1 MIFRIGIE
9 NNNDDRSIAWALD
22 HPGCFAYGQDSE
34 EAQRNFPPAAREYA
48 AWIARHEQPWLDNEV
63 QVVVEEIFTVYF
75 IDASFERVERGKDT
89 FMVESFF
96 LNDWKPLVPHELE
109 RALKLLAWSRADLL
123 DLVKGLSPEK
133 LAEIHPDERWPIDGI
148 LRHIGG
154 AEWWY
159 QNRLGYALSE
169 DEEEDP
175 EDPFQR
181 MTVVREHFTSL
192 LPKLDGVNKVVGI
205 EGELWSPRKML
216 RRAVWHERDHT
227 EHIRKLLA

>member
-1 MIFRIGIE
+1 FE
-9 NNNDDRSIAWALD
+9 
-22 HPGCFAYGQDSE
+22 
-34 EAQRNFPPAAREYA
+34 
-48 AWIARHEQPWLDNEV
+48 
-63 QVVVEEIFTVYF
+63 VYF

-123 DLVKGLSPEK
+123 DLVKGLSPAK
-133 LAEIHPDERWPIDGI
+133 LAEIYPDERWPIDGI

-159 QNRLGYALSE
+159 QDQLGYALRE

-175 EDPFQR
+175 EDPFKR

-205 EGELWSPRKML
+205 AGELWSPRKML

>member
-9 NNNDDRSIAWALD
+9 NNNDDRTIAWALD

-34 EAQRNFPPAAREYA
+34 QAQRNFPQAAREYV
-48 AWIARHEQPWLDNEV
+48 AWIARHEEPWLDDEV
-63 QVVVEEIFTVYF
+63 QVVVEETFEVYF

-123 DLVKGLSPEK
+123 DLVKGLSPAK
-133 LAEIHPDERWPIDGI
+133 LAEIYPDERWPIDGI

-159 QNRLGYALSE
+159 QDRLGYALRE

-175 EDPFQR
+175 EDPFKR

-205 EGELWSPRKML
+205 AGELWSPRKML